1 MRAGLAIA
9 VVVLALDQATKWLIV
24 AVVMAPPRVIE
35 VAGFFNLVMVW
46 NRGMSFG
53 LLGDWGA
60 GDGAR
65 WAMAGLALAIVAA
78 LLLWLRRVEGVWAVV
93 GIGLV
98 IGGAVGNVIDRAVW
112 GAVADFLDFH
122 VAGLHWPA
130 FNVADTAIVLG
141 VAALLADGLF
151 GPAPEAK

>member
-1 MRAGLAIA
+1 MRHGLAIA
-9 VVVLALDQATKWLIV
+9 LVVLALDQATKWLIV
-24 AVVMAPPRVIE
+24 AMVMAPPRVIE
-35 VAGFFNLVMVW
+35 VTGFFNLVLVW

-53 LLGDWGA
+53 LLGGF
-60 GDGAR
+60 GGTEGAR
-65 WAMAGLALAIVAA
+65 WIMAGLALAIVVA
-78 LLLWLRRVEGVWAVV
+78 LLVWLRRVEGVWAVV

-112 GAVADFLDFH
+112 GAVVDFLDFH

-151 GPAPEAK
+151 GPSPEAK